1 MRAILLA
8 SSLALSVLLTLAPL
22 AGHAQSPDSHPLAN
36 DALTPPP
43 LSAGILAAGSG
54 ESRGLSQYMAGSVA
68 VRLVLPESSGVIDRS
83 SADWTAAQIAAIR
96 NQVQAGLDWW
106 VARLPLARLSFQ
118 LQVEVV
124 PTDYE
129 PITYG
134 LSEEGRWIGDT
145 LARLGFTGYN
155 HFDQA
160 YAAAN
165 ALRAERGT
173 DWATTIFV
181 VNSAGQASGAF
192 ADGRFAYAYIGGP
205 FMVLTSDAGTYGSS
219 RLAIVVAHELG
230 HIFGALDQY
239 AAAGIRC
246 DERSGYLYTPSSN
259 SQFEGCGTSFP
270 SIMLEP
276 LGAFAAGQVDAS
288 ALHQLGYRDSDAD
301 GVIDPL
307 DTIPALELQDQS
319 LASSTGRPL
328 IRGIARDIAF
338 PSESLPAVSLNTIR
352 AVEYR
357 VDGGPWMTASPTDGA
372 FDGVREPFSA
382 ELPLYD
388 GSYELEVRAVNS
400 IGVSSPPVASR
411 IEVAWVG
418 PPPAYTVT
426 APAVTA
432 SRNVELDLNGPAA
445 TAAIQVSESPDF
457 TTASWQPFA
466 PRLSYYLAGADGP
479 RTIYVRFRDQFA
491 LVSLPF
497 KVTTILDTTPPHGRA
512 IRLPADPSLLL
523 LEAHDAA
530 TEVVAVELA
539 PANRPATWHPF
550 APDIRIMEA
559 LATPITVRFRDAA
572 GNLSPAYQ
580 ATLGYRIGLPVV
592 RR

>member
-8 SSLALSVLLTLAPL
+8 SSLALFVLLTLAPL
-22 AGHAQSPDSHPLAN
+22 TGHAQSPDSHPLAN
-36 DALTPPP
+36 DALMPPP
-43 LSAGILAAGSG
+43 PGAGILAAAS
-54 ESRGLSQYMAGSVA
+54 ESCGLSQYMAGSVA
-68 VRLVLPESSGVIDRS
+68 VRLVLPESSGAIDRS

-96 NQVQAGLDWW
+96 SHVQAGLDWW

-129 PITYG
+129 PIAYG

-145 LARLGFTGYN
+145 LARLGFTGATY
-155 HFDQA
+155 FDQA

-205 FMVLTSDAGTYGSS
+205 FMVLTADAGAYGSS
-219 RLAIVVAHELG
+219 RIATVVAHELG

-246 DERSGYLYTPSSN
+246 DQRSGYLDTPTSN

-301 GVIDPL
+301 GLIDPL
-307 DTIPALELQDQS
+307 DTMPTLELQDHS

-328 IRGIARDIAF
+328 IRGIARDVAF
-338 PSESLPAVSLNTIR
+338 PSASLPAVSLNPIR

-388 GSYELEVRAVNS
+388 GSYLLEVRAINS
-400 IGVSSPPVASR
+400 IGVSSPPLASR

-418 PPPAYTVT
+418 PSPAYTVT

-432 SRNVELDLNGPAA
+432 SRSLELELDGPAA
-445 TAAIQVSESPDF
+445 TAALQISASPDF
-457 TTASWQPFA
+457 ADASWQPFA
-466 PRLSYYLAGADGP
+466 PRLSYQLAGADGP

-497 KVTTILDTTPPHGRA
+497 RVTTVLDTTPPHGRA
-512 IRLPADPSLLL
+512 VRLPADPSLLR
-523 LEAHDAA
+523 LEAYDAA

-539 PANRPATWHPF
+539 PANRPAEWHPF
-550 APDIRIMEA
+550 APEIRIMGVP
-559 LATPITVRFRDAA
+559 ATPITVRFRDAA
-572 GNLSPAYQ
+572 GNVSPAYQ
-580 ATLGYRIGLPVV
+580 ATLGYRTGLPIV